1 MAPILLTK
9 STTFII
15 GPVAELIGYI
25 MNGIFYILGRIGLPN
40 IGLAIIIMTIL
51 IYMCM
56 LPLTIRQQK
65 FSKLQRKMQPEINKI
80 QKKYKGRTDNASVAA
95 QQEEIKQVYEKYGV
109 SATGSCVQLLIQM
122 PILLALYR
130 VFYNVPAYLPL
141 VKDAFFPLV
150 DNLYKLDPAGK
161 ILIEQDA
168 EGKYIF
174 SGISMFAKRFTNQ
187 AFTDGDVTYIK
198 NTFIDVLNKFQTADW
213 TKLGEKVSSLSE
225 DITATATRL
234 NQYNNFLGI
243 NIAESPSTIMSR
255 GGIMIVIALI
265 IPFLAAFTQWLNVK
279 LMPQATTDS
288 NDQTASTMKTMNI
301 MMPAMSAV
309 FCFSLPSGMGLYWI
323 IGAVVRIVQQI
334 FINKHIDKMNIDE
347 MIEKNA
353 EKAKAK
359 AEKRREKAQEAS
371 EASGSSRPDA
381 GATRRVGSNRNN
393 RLITKLSPA
402 EESRIEEM
410 NQSRK
415 GRKYKKDSLSYN
427 ADMVRRFNEGDSQ
440 DS

>member
-309 FCFSLPSGMGLYWI
+309 FCFPFP
-323 IGAVVRIVQQI
+323 AVW
-334 FINKHIDKMNIDE
+334 DCT
-347 MIEKNA
+347 
-353 EKAKAK
+353 
-359 AEKRREKAQEAS
+359 
-371 EASGSSRPDA
+371 GSS
-381 GATRRVGSNRNN
+381 V
-393 RLITKLSPA
+393 LSSVSS
-402 EESRIEEM
+402 SRFSSIAH
-410 NQSRK
+410 R
-415 GRKYKKDSLSYN
+415 
-427 ADMVRRFNEGDSQ
+427 
-440 DS
+440 